1 MITTV
6 AAIGAALIVIGG
18 DTIRSDEERIRLEGI
33 DVAEIGHAKCE
44 AERRLAILAKHRLE
58 QLLGSGDVDIRR
70 NAHPKPP
77 DRYGRTLAQVLV
89 DGEDVAC
96 ILIKEGYARPWTG
109 RRSTGVITPKRRS
122 PAPLLIEQRLDR
134 YLGPF
139 QLAAAMIPST

>member
-1 MITTV
+1 MRASPLITTF
-6 AAIGAALIVIGG
+6 AAIGAALIVIDG

-33 DVAEIGHAKCE
+33 DAAEIWHAKCE

-77 DRYGRTLAQVLV
+77 DRYGRTLARVLV

-109 RRSTGVITPKRRS
+109 RRADWCQS
-122 PAPLLIEQRLDR
+122 LDR
-134 YLGPF
+134 RD
-139 QLAAAMIPST
+139 LAEAALSCAVSY

>member
-1 MITTV
+1 MRVHTLITTL
-6 AAIGAALIVIGG
+6 AAIGSALIVIDG
-18 DTIRSDEERIRLEGI
+18 DTIRSDEEPIRLEGI
-33 DVAEIGHAKCE
+33 DAAEIGHAKCE

-70 NAHPKPP
+70 NAHPTPP

-109 RRSTGVITPKRRS
+109 RREDWCKS
-122 PAPLLIEQRLDR
+122 LDR
-134 YLGPF
+134 RDHAE
-139 QLAAAMIPST
+139 AALSCAVAY

>member
-1 MITTV
+1 MRANPLITTL
-6 AAIGAALIVIGG
+6 AAIGAALIVIDG

-33 DVAEIGHAKCE
+33 DAAEIGHAKCE

-77 DRYGRTLAQVLV
+77 DRYGRTLARVLV

-109 RRSTGVITPKRRS
+109 RREDWCQS
-122 PAPLLIEQRLDR
+122 LDR
-134 YLGPF
+134 RD
-139 QLAAAMIPST
+139 LAEATLSCAVRLLNGTRAAP